1 MPASPTEVTAAA
13 GAAAAGAAAAGAAAS
28 GGGPPP
34 CASGAAAGALD
45 KSSRTIRDM
54 FGAVARRYDLLNH
67 LLSGGLDLWWRR
79 RAAAALELPPGP
91 PGALVLDLCAGTGD
105 QAVALSRHG
114 ARVAAADF
122 CLPMLAL
129 ARRKFRRHQRR
140 RRGHP
145 PDSRRRRGP
154 RRPHDRGDRHQARH
168 AKPGGAAPPPRPL
181 AADALALPFPP
192 ARFAAATVAFGLRN
206 VADLDRALREL
217 AAALAPGG
225 RLAVL
230 EFAVPA
236 AAPLR
241 ALYLLY
247 FRRVLPLIGRL
258 LSDSSSAYEYLPSSV
273 LGFPQRRAFLERM
286 AAAGFADLACQDL
299 AAGIVC
305 LYRGSIPLA
314 PASAAARLASISPLS
329 PSPISPGASASP
341 SSIAPGAPVSP
352 SATSPLAP
360 ISPIAPISQG
370 RSDS

>member
-1 MPASPTEVTAAA
+1 MCPGSTDVPLARPSPTPPLLPPLA
-13 GAAAAGAAAAGAAAS
+13 GA
-28 GGGPPP
+28 GG
-34 CASGAAAGALD
+34 LD

-79 RAAAALELPPGP
+79 RAAAALGLPPGP

-105 QAVALSRHG
+105 QAVALSRRG

-129 ARRKFRRHQRR
+129 ARRKFGRPRR
-140 RRGHP
+140 RQ
-145 PDSRRRRGP
+145 
-154 RRPHDRGDRHQARH
+154 PHGT
-168 AKPGGAAPPPRPL
+168 APPPRPL

-192 ARFAAATVAFGLRN
+192 GRFAAATVAFGLRN

-230 EFAVPA
+230 EFAVPE

-241 ALYLLY
+241 ALYLFY

-258 LSDSSSAYEYLPSSV
+258 LSDSQSAYDYLPSSV
-273 LGFPQRRAFLERM
+273 LGFPQRQAFLDRM
-286 AAAGFADLACQDL
+286 AAAGFADLASLDM

-305 LYRGSIPLA
+305 LYRGSIPVSPGAQSQVSSTTPVA
-314 PASAAARLASISPLS
+314 PISPVSSISPLS
-329 PSPISPGASASP
+329 E
-341 SSIAPGAPVSP
+341 
-352 SATSPLAP
+352 
-360 ISPIAPISQG
+360 G